1 MGGNSGGGQK
11 KMKVLENEHPR
22 SFSSV
27 VEVDCWQRR
36 GALMPFQAES
46 EFGSD
51 PSYPCGVT
59 GVQNPNPNPNPKQTR
74 DYTPG
79 FFKPVT
85 IPNFQMTSL
94 SSKFHDEDR

>member
-11 KMKVLENEHPR
+11 KMRALENEHLR

-46 EFGSD
+46 EFGFQTPHTRAGVLGYRIPTPTPT
-51 PSYPCGVT
+51 PS
-59 GVQNPNPNPNPKQTR
+59 
-74 DYTPG
+74 
-79 FFKPVT
+79 KPVI
-85 IPNFQMTSL
+85 IPQGFSNP
-94 SSKFHDEDR
+94 